1 MAQGYGTSDMSSP
14 EAYPE
19 HPTEGPGFALIAQF
33 IGAFLS
39 LALAIGI
46 GVWAYK
52 LIMRDVSGIPVIA
65 ASSDPMRIAPE
76 DPGGTSAQ
84 NQGLSVNAVA
94 EEGSVTNPQKV
105 TLAPRPVVL
114 VTDDLASK
122 ELKQKATEALRVSNI
137 ETTSLDMNVL
147 ADEIVGDSPE
157 PSITDVQI
165 DGNQVENAL
174 RLALS
179 GEIEQEA
186 EDERQSAASLRP
198 RARPSDIS
206 PAPNSIE
213 LASVQEIAP
222 ENIPAGTA
230 LVQLGAFDSEAIART
245 EWMRLSQ
252 KFPSFMAERSRVIQ
266 RADRGGRIFY
276 RLRADGFADL
286 NDARRF
292 CALLVA
298 SNADCIPVTVR

>member
-122 ELKQKATEALRVSNI
+122 ELKQKATEALRVSNVEI
-137 ETTSLDMNVL
+137 TSLDMNML
-147 ADEIVGDSPE
+147 ADEIVGDGPE
-157 PSITDVQI
+157 PSIADVQI

-206 PAPNSIE
+206 PAPNRVE

-276 RLRADGFADL
+276 RLRANGFADL

>member
-19 HPTEGPGFALIAQF
+19 HPTEGPRFALIAQF

-157 PSITDVQI
+157 PSIADVQI

>member
-19 HPTEGPGFALIAQF
+19 HLTEGPGFALIAQF

-157 PSITDVQI
+157 PSIADVQI

-174 RLALS
+174 RMALS

-206 PAPNSIE
+206 PAPNSVE

-276 RLRADGFADL
+276 RLRANGFADL

>member
-122 ELKQKATEALRVSNI
+122 ELKQKATEAHRVSNI

-157 PSITDVQI
+157 PSIADVQI

-174 RLALS
+174 RMALS

-206 PAPNSIE
+206 PAPNSVE

>member
-157 PSITDVQI
+157 PSIADVQI

-174 RLALS
+174 RMALS

-206 PAPNSIE
+206 PAPNSVE

-276 RLRADGFADL
+276 RLRANGFADL

>member
-114 VTDDLASK
+114 VTDDHASK

-157 PSITDVQI
+157 PSIADVQI

-174 RLALS
+174 RMALS

-206 PAPNSIE
+206 PVPNSVE

>member
-19 HPTEGPGFALIAQF
+19 HPTEGPGFALIAQS

-157 PSITDVQI
+157 PSIADVQI

-206 PAPNSIE
+206 PAPNSVE

>member
-122 ELKQKATEALRVSNI
+122 ELKQKATEALRVSNVEI
-137 ETTSLDMNVL
+137 TSLDMNML
-147 ADEIVGDSPE
+147 ADEIVGDGLE
-157 PSITDVQI
+157 PSIADVQI

-174 RLALS
+174 RMALS

-206 PAPNSIE
+206 PAPNRVE
-213 LASVQEIAP
+213 LANVQEIAP

-276 RLRADGFADL
+276 RLRANGFADL

>member
-157 PSITDVQI
+157 PSIADVQI

-174 RLALS
+174 RMALS

-186 EDERQSAASLRP
+186 EEERQSAASLRP

-206 PAPNSIE
+206 PAPNSVE

>member
-157 PSITDVQI
+157 PSIADVQI

-174 RLALS
+174 RMALI

-206 PAPNSIE
+206 PAPNSVE

>member
-19 HPTEGPGFALIAQF
+19 HPTEGPGFALIAQS

-157 PSITDVQI
+157 PSIADVQI

-174 RLALS
+174 RMALS

>member
-122 ELKQKATEALRVSNI
+122 ELKQKATEALRVSNVEI
-137 ETTSLDMNVL
+137 TSLDMNML
-147 ADEIVGDSPE
+147 ADEIIGDGPE
-157 PSITDVQI
+157 PSIADVQI

-206 PAPNSIE
+206 PAPNSVE